1 MSLCKLYFRDIIK
14 KMKVTQINVN
24 NYRNLARQTVAPE
37 GGLNI
42 FTGDNAQGKTNLVES
57 VYLCCIGKSPRTDK
71 DKDLICWGKD
81 KALVNVKYECRF
93 GEGEIEVALTAG
105 AKKQISVNSVPIGKI
120 GELMGYLNCI
130 YFSPNEIK
138 IISQSPQERRRFL
151 DIDLCQTDKNYFYSL
166 TRFNKALTQRNN
178 LLKQAKT
185 VEEVADT
192 VFVWD
197 KQIADEGARVIL
209 KRKNFCE
216 KLKVYAKES
225 HGTLTD
231 GEEQLELD
239 YVTQIKGDSVAE
251 IADNY
256 LKTLQSNLEKDFQL
270 RHTSAGCQ
278 RDDVALKINGTDV
291 RSFGSQGQLRT
302 TALSLKLA
310 ELKIFKNLIG
320 EYPVLIL
327 DDVLSE
333 LDVDRQRRLL
343 NFDAELQI
351 LLTSATEI
359 SHDLTATACKFFTVK
374 NGACTEK

>member
-1 MSLCKLYFRDIIK
+1 MR
-14 KMKVTQINVN
+14 VTEISVN
-24 NYRNLARQTVAPE
+24 NYRNLAKQKVAPN

-71 DKDLICWGKD
+71 DKDMICWGKD
-81 KALVNVKYECRF
+81 KALVKVKYTCRF
-93 GEGEIEVALTAG
+93 GEGEIEVALVAG

-166 TRFNKALTQRNN
+166 TRFNKALQQRNN
-178 LLKQAKT
+178 LLKQART
-185 VEEVADT
+185 VEDVRET
-192 VFVWD
+192 VFAWD
-197 KQIADEGARVIL
+197 KQISEEGAREIA
-209 KRKNFCE
+209 KRKSFCE
-216 KLKVYAKES
+216 KQKVYAKQS
-225 HGTLTD
+225 HATLTN

-239 YVTQIKGDSVAE
+239 YVTQIKGETVTE
-251 IADNY
+251 IAENY
-256 LKTLQSNLEKDFQL
+256 LKLLQNSIEKDFQL
-270 RHTSAGCQ
+270 RHTSVGCQ
-278 RDDVALKINGTDV
+278 RDDVALRINGTDV

-310 ELKIFKNLIG
+310 ELQIFKNIIG

-343 NFDAELQI
+343 NFDDELQI

-359 SHDLTATACKFFTVK
+359 SHDLANADCKFFTVK
-374 NGACTEK
+374 QGVCLEK